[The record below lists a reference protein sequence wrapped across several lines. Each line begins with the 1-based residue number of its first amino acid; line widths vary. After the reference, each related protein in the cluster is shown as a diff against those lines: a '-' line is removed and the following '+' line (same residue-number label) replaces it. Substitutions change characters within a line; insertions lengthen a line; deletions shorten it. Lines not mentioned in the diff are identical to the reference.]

1 MSRLSACPS
10 FVSVDARRAEGG
22 DGAAAGGYA
31 SGRSAVP
38 LLPQE
43 ARKFNIMTP
52 VNSIYPDLQGII
64 TRQREQMKHERGGD

>member
-1 MSRLSACPS
+1 MSAWPC

-31 SGRSAVP
+31 SGRSAVS

-43 ARKFNIMTP
+43 ARKSHTMTP
-52 VNSIYPDLQGII
+52 ANSI
-64 TRQREQMKHERGGD
+64 